1 MTTPNPSAP
10 EFTEGYKAGFHEGIE
25 QAREEFK
32 KKPEEGK
39 KGDKAEEKKDEK
51 KAPEKRSPIKQK
63 LGALVHNRIF
73 QVIAV
78 LIVLLVI
85 AYFIYEASTHE
96 STDDAYTT
104 GHVHNIAARVTGTVL
119 EVDVD
124 DNERVHQGQVLVV
137 LDPTDFEV
145 QVAQADANCAKAVAD
160 DERAKKLQGNGAI
173 SQQDYDQ
180 YSAARKVAAAQLKD
194 ARDQLAY
201 TVIRSPADGR
211 VAHKSVETG
220 ERVTAGSALM
230 AVVEDVW
237 VVANYKETQLAK
249 MRVGQNATVDI
260 DAIPGKT
267 FRGFV
272 DSWSPGS
279 GSVFALL
286 PPDNAT
292 GNFTKIVQRVPV
304 KIRFDPD
311 SIRGYEQRIVPG
323 LSCEPSVLLKGGDL
337 NRSSPVNPQIES
349 IPPDAGR

>member
-10 EFTEGYKAGFHEGIE
+10 EFTEGYKAGFHEGVE

-32 KKPEEGK
+32 KKPEE
-39 KGDKAEEKKDEK
+39 AKKDEK
-51 KAPEKRSPIKQK
+51 QAEKPEEKKPSPVRQK
-63 LGALVHNRIF
+63 IGALFHNRTF
-73 QVIAV
+73 QIAAAAV
-78 LIVLLVI
+78 ALLVI
-85 AYFIYEASTHE
+85 GYFLYNATIHE

-104 GHVHNIAARVTGTVL
+104 GHVHDIAARVTGTVL
-119 EVDVD
+119 KVNVD
-124 DNERVHQGQVLVV
+124 DNERVKQGEVLVV

-145 QVAQADANCAKAVAD
+145 QVAQAEANYAKARAD
-160 DERAKKLQGNGAI
+160 DERAQKLQGNGAI
-173 SQQDYDQ
+173 SQQDFDQ
-180 YSAARKVAAAQLKD
+180 FNAALQVTAAQLKD

-201 TVIRSPADGR
+201 TTIVAPADGR
-211 VAHKSVETG
+211 IGHKSVETG
-220 ERVTAGSALM
+220 QRVTAGSALM

-237 VVANYKETQLAK
+237 VVANFKETQLGK
-249 MRVGQNATVDI
+249 MRVGQSATINI

-304 KIRFDPD
+304 KIRFDQD

-323 LSCEPSVLLKGGDL
+323 LSCEPEVLLRGGEE
-337 NRSSPVNPQIES
+337 NRSSPVKPQIES
-349 IPPDAGR
+349 IPLEAGR